1 MTDVICRYK
10 SGKLNFETMVN
21 LENAMKLKRGEKINI
36 NDVIRDRFVYTD
48 LKKAMRAGAPE
59 LENVFGTTD
68 FFQVVQKI
76 VQKGQLETTQ
86 EFRDEA
92 LENRRK
98 QVVEFLSKNAMDAR
112 TSRPFTPDM
121 ITNAIKEAGVKI
133 ENVSV
138 EKQITRIMDELRKII
153 PIKIATKKIR
163 IKIPPQFTGQT
174 YGLVNEY
181 KEKEEWF
188 ADGSLEVVLNIP
200 VGLQTEFYDKL
211 NSITHGAAITSEIR
225 E

>member
-10 SGKLNFETMVN
+10 SEKLNFETMVN
-21 LENAMKLKRGEKINI
+21 LENAMKMKRGEKINI

-48 LKKAMRAGAPE
+48 LKKGMRAGSPE
-59 LENVFGTTD
+59 MENVFGTTD
-68 FFQVVQKI
+68 FLQIMQKI
-76 VQKGQLETTQ
+76 IQKGQLETTQ

-92 LENRRK
+92 LETRRK

-112 TSRPFTPDM
+112 TLRPFTPDM
-121 ITNAIKEAGVKI
+121 IANAIKEAGVKI
-133 ENVSV
+133 DNQSV
-138 EKQITRIMDELRKII
+138 EKQIGRIIEELKKII

-188 ADGSLEVVLNIP
+188 ADGNLEVVLNIP

-211 NSITHGAAITSEIR
+211 NSITHGAALTSEIK

>member
-21 LENAMKLKRGEKINI
+21 LENAMKMKKGEKINI
-36 NDVIRDRFVYTD
+36 NDIIRDRFVYTD
-48 LKKAMRAGAPE
+48 MKKWMRAGAPE

-68 FFQVVQKI
+68 FLKIAEKI
-76 VQKGQLETTQ
+76 VQKGQLEITQ

-98 QVVEFLSKNAMDAR
+98 QVVDFLSRNAVDAR
-112 TSRPFTPDM
+112 TQRPFTPDM
-121 ITNAIKEAGVKI
+121 ITNSLKEAGVKI

-138 EKQITRIMDELRKII
+138 EKQIVRILDELKKVI
-153 PIKIATKKIR
+153 PIKITTKKIK
-163 IKIPPQFTGQT
+163 IKIPPQYTGQT

-188 ADGSLEVVLNIP
+188 SDGSLELVLNIP

-211 NSITHGAAITSEIR
+211 NSITHGAALTSEVR

>member
-21 LENAMKLKRGEKINI
+21 LENAIKMKKGEKINI

-48 LKKAMRAGAPE
+48 LKKGMRAGAPE
-59 LENVFGTTD
+59 MENVFGTTD
-68 FFQVVQKI
+68 YLQIVQKI

-92 LENRRK
+92 IENRRK
-98 QVVEFLSKNAMDAR
+98 QIVDFLTKNAMDAR
-112 TSRPFTPDM
+112 TLRPFTSDM
-121 ITNAIKEAGVKI
+121 ISNAIKEAGVKI
-133 ENVSV
+133 DNQPV
-138 EKQITRIMDELRKII
+138 EKQVGRIVEELKKII
-153 PIKIATKKIR
+153 PIKISTKKIR
-163 IKIPPQFTGQT
+163 IKIPPQFTGQI

-200 VGLQTEFYDKL
+200 VGLQIEFYDKL
-211 NSITHGAAITSEIR
+211 NSVTHGAALTSEIK

>member
-1 MTDVICRYK
+1 MTDIIARYK

-21 LENAMKLKRGEKINI
+21 LENAMKLKKGEKINI

-48 LKKAMRAGAPE
+48 LKKGMRAGAPE

-68 FFQVVQKI
+68 FLQIMQKI
-76 VQKGQLETTQ
+76 VMKGQLEVTQ

-92 LENRRK
+92 VENRKK
-98 QVVEFLSKNAMDAR
+98 QIIDFLSRNAADAR
-112 TSRPFTPDM
+112 TGRPFTPDM
-121 ITNAIKEAGVKI
+121 IANTLKEAGVKI
-133 ENVSV
+133 DNQSV
-138 EKQITRIMDELRKII
+138 EKQMGKIIEELKKII
-153 PIKIATKKIR
+153 PIKITTKKIK

-188 ADGSLEVVLNIP
+188 SDGSLEVILNIP

-211 NSITHGAAITSEIR
+211 NSITHGAAITQEMK